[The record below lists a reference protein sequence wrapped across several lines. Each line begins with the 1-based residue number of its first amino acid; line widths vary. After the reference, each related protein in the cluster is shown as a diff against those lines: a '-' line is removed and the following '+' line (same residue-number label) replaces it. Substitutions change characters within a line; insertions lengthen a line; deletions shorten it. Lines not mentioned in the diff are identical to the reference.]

1 MNSCNFFGIRIVK
14 GSSPVAVRQSK
25 TQNDDLMVSFWGQ
38 EKSFNSYV
46 SHMFKA
52 FGDVAQKIVN
62 MGLDEHIRVNIIAS
76 AEKYEDGKYSF
87 KIISIDYADPKP
99 KKEQKEK
106 NRCDEKVDLSCKDPF
121 SQLLPE
127 DFNLI

>member
-52 FGDVAQKIVN
+52 FGDVAQKVVN

>member
-14 GSSPVAVRQSK
+14 GNSPVAIRQSK

-52 FGDVAQKIVN
+52 FGDVAQKIVK
-62 MGLDEHIRVNIIAS
+62 MGLDEHMRVNITAS
-76 AEKYEDGKYSF
+76 AEKYEEGKYSF
-87 KIISIDYADPKP
+87 KIIMIDYADPKP
-99 KKEQKEK
+99 QKEHTEK
-106 NRCDEKVDLSCKDPF
+106 SGSNEKVDLSCKDPF

-127 DFNLI
+127 DFKLI